1 MRAYE
6 TSEDTYL
13 CVCVQLL
20 FTISYCANVM
30 SLNCQMCSCCTLKKK
45 RSIQRRPS
53 SKKLIE
59 DEEDS
64 REAIGAEGKGGR
76 YMEFGTMSLGSD
88 DEDEDDDDDDFDAE
102 IKEEYHSII
111 IDCAPIGFT
120 DAMGVAMME
129 QVCAIM
135 TV

>member
-1 MRAYE
+1 M
-6 TSEDTYL
+6 D
-13 CVCVQLL
+13 
-20 FTISYCANVM
+20 ISYCANVM
-30 SLNCQMCSCCTLKKK
+30 SPNCQMCLCCTLKKK
-45 RSIQRRPS
+45 RVQRTPS

-59 DEEDS
+59 DEEDG
-64 REAIGAEGKGGR
+64 REANGAEGKSGR
-76 YMEFGTMSLGSD
+76 YMEFGKMSDIGSD
-88 DEDEDDDDDDFDAE
+88 DEDEGDDDDDFDAE

-135 TV
+135 TVTQHLSKYLND